1 MIFDSIEN
9 SRRYDG
15 CHPLFEKAF
24 NFLKSVGDV
33 SLLGN
38 RIEIEGDALFAI
50 KVCDK
55 GRGKADSPLE
65 THRKYI
71 DVQYT
76 VSGEDLIGWKP
87 VPNGTAGRGYSE
99 EKDLELYDGTPDQW
113 ISHPQGTFMIFF
125 PEDGHAP
132 MATESHVT
140 KVVVKVATTGK

>member
-1 MIFDSIEN
+1 MILDSIEN
-9 SRRYDG
+9 SDRYAG

-24 NFLKSVGDV
+24 EFLKTVGEV
-33 SLLGN
+33 SGTEG
-38 RIEIEGDALFAI
+38 RIEIDGDDLFAI
-50 KVCDK
+50 TVCEK
-55 GRGKADSPLE
+55 GRGKDASPLE

-87 VPNGTAGRGYSE
+87 VPNGTAGRGYSD

-113 ISHPQGTFMIFF
+113 IRHPQGTFMIFF

-132 MATESHVT
+132 MATESRVT
-140 KVVVKVATTGK
+140 KVVVKVAATGK